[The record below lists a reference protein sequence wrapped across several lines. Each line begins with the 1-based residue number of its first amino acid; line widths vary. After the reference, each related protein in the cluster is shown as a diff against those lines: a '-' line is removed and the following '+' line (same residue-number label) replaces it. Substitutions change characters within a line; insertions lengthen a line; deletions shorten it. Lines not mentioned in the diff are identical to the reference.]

1 MPLQVIF
8 SAAKDRM
15 ELSVCDEKEK
25 RVIKSL
31 PRLPSDHIDLKTSE
45 KVVKAIRRNAY
56 VC

>member
-1 MPLQVIF
+1 
-8 SAAKDRM
+8 M